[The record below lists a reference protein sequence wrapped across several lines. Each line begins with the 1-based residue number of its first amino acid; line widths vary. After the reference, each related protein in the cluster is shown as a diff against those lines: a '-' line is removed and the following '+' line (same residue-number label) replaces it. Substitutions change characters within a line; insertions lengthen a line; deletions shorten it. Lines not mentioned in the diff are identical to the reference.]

1 MKVIHLL
8 LGKANPNTMNGVN
21 VVVHNLATAQ
31 LKKAINVEVFGITD
45 SPGKV
50 NHEHGYKLL
59 LFKKCFFRF
68 LIDKQLKEKIKA
80 SPKQTLFHLHSTF
93 IPEFFTITKL
103 LNQLEI
109 PYIVTPHGAYDKST
123 MGNKK
128 IKKYLYFNIFDK
140 KILSRAKFI
149 HFLGKIEKDQV
160 ESLGVTTKNFLLPN
174 APEIIDA
181 SLLACKKNNKIVFTY
196 CGRIVVHHK
205 GLDLLLAA
213 FINYKIRK
221 GSGVLKF
228 IGDGADLDVLVQQAK
243 FSGYT
248 DDIHFLGKKFGQE
261 KLNLLCSSDVF
272 LHTSR
277 HDGMPIAVL
286 EAANLSLPLLISQ
299 ETNLG
304 NYVEKYNAGKV
315 LTTNNIENIEESL
328 FEIEDLFNKQNLR
341 KYGINAK
348 KMIDEELNWDKIAEK
363 FIVHYKNI
371 LNENDE

>member
-21 VVVHNLATAQ
+21 VVVHNLVTAQ
-31 LKKAINVEVFGITD
+31 LKQAINVEVFGITD
-45 SPGKV
+45 SPEKIH
-50 NHEHGYKLL
+50 HEHSYKLT
-59 LFKKCFFRF
+59 LFQKYFFRF
-68 LIDKQLKEKIKA
+68 VIDQQLKERIKS

-93 IPEFFTITKL
+93 IPEFFIITKL

-123 MGNKK
+123 MDNKR
-128 IKKYLYFNIFDK
+128 IKKYLYFKIFDK
-140 KILSRAKFI
+140 NILSHAKFI

-160 ESLGVTTKNFLLPN
+160 ENLGVTTKSVLLPN
-174 APEIIDA
+174 APERIDT
-181 SLLACKKNNKIVFTY
+181 SLLLCNKNKNEIVFSY
-196 CGRIVVHHK
+196 CGRIVIHHK

-221 GSGVLKF
+221 GVGALQF
-228 IGDGADLDVLVQQAK
+228 IGDGADLDVLVQQANS
-243 FSGYT
+243 SGFT

-277 HDGMPIAVL
+277 HDGMPIAAL
-286 EAANLSLPLLISQ
+286 EAADLSLPLLISQ

-304 NYVEKYNAGKV
+304 NYVEKYKAGKV
-315 LTTNNIENIEESL
+315 LTENNIKNIEESL
-328 FEIEDLFNKQNLR
+328 FEMEDLFNKQELQ
-341 KYGINAK
+341 KYGSNAK
-348 KMIDEELNWDKIAEK
+348 KMIDEELNWDKVAEK
-363 FIVHYKNI
+363 FIGHYKNI
-371 LNENDE
+371 LS